1 MFINVTVK
9 TVEDFIATYLPC
21 YAQDWNKLTEEEKL
35 FLVSFFDKKNSY
47 DCCYHSSK
55 LMEASYDATG
65 LYDFAVCRD
74 LRSPDGCMNDSKDG
88 VKFADVKKRFDM
100 NYAEKELLELMK
112 KNPKAMTLFYIFA
125 SFFSRVNETKKD
137 ELFSILKSDSESA
150 EKNKKDLGKGLRLDD
165 YISFIYE
172 YFDEY
177 PLKNIV
183 FQFCKINGN
192 HNILEIS
199 CFYNRIEFK
208 RPEMKILIP
217 LLEYVDNHFLELC
230 TWSFMNDAETTARN
244 WKKSEDEKF
253 ASSWEHSLKIL

>member
-9 TVEDFIATYLPC
+9 AVEDFIDSHFQF

-35 FLVSFFDKKNSY
+35 FLISFFDKKNSY

-74 LRSPDGCMNDSKDG
+74 LRSPDAYMNDSKDG

-112 KNPKAMTLFYIFA
+112 KNPKAMTAFYIFV
-125 SFFSRVNETKKD
+125 SCFSRVSGIKKD
-137 ELFSILKSDSESA
+137 ELFSILESDRESV
-150 EKNKKDLGKGLRLDD
+150 EKIKKDFGKGLRLDD

-172 YFDEY
+172 YFDEH

-183 FQFCKINGN
+183 FQFRKINGN

-199 CFYNRIEFK
+199 CFHNRIEFT
-208 RPEMKILIP
+208 RPEMKHFIP
-217 LLEYVDNHFLELC
+217 LLEYVDNHFFELC
-230 TWSFMNDAETTARN
+230 TWSFMNDAETTARS
-244 WKKSEDEKF
+244 WKKSKEEKF

>member
-9 TVEDFIATYLPC
+9 TVEDFIDDYFPF
-21 YAQDWNKLTEEEKL
+21 YAQNWNNLTEEEKL
-35 FLVSFFDKKNSY
+35 FLISFFDKKNSY

-74 LRSPDGCMNDSKDG
+74 LRNPEGYMNDSKDG

-100 NYAEKELLELMK
+100 NYAEKELLELME

-125 SFFSRVNETKKD
+125 SFFSRVSEIKKD
-137 ELFSILKSDSESA
+137 ELFSILESDRESA
-150 EKNKKDLGKGLRLDD
+150 EKIKKDLGKGLRLDD

-172 YFDEY
+172 YFEEH

-183 FQFCKINGN
+183 FQFRKINGN

-199 CFYNRIEFK
+199 CFHNRIEFT
-208 RPEMKILIP
+208 RPEMKNLIP

-230 TWSFMNDAETTARN
+230 TWSFMNDAETTARS